1 MLTRARRTGTLVC
14 ALLAAPGSLDSELRS
29 RHCRPAGP
37 LSDVQYLE
45 IVEALEPFLVL
56 EDMWCEGVLL
66 LLLVDD
72 LEIRMLT
79 YADECWRM
87 LTYAGVC

>member
-1 MLTRARRTGTLVC
+1 MLTYADAEV
-14 ALLAAPGSLDSELRS
+14 RS

-66 LLLVDD
+66 LLVDD

-79 YADECWRM
+79 YADICWRM
-87 LTYAGVC
+87 LGHADGC

>member
-1 MLTRARRTGTLVC
+1 MLTYARRMGTLVC
-14 ALLAAPGSLDSELRS
+14 SLLAAPGRLDSELRS

-66 LLLVDD
+66 PLVDD

-79 YADECWRM
+79 YADGC
-87 LTYAGVC
+87 